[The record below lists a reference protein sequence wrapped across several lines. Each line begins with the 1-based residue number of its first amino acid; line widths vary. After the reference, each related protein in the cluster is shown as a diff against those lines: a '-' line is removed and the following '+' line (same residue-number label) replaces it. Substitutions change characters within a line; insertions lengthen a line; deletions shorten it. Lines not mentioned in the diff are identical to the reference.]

1 MNNFQIYISPS
12 SEEDL
17 KTLFPGRIIG
27 IRELK
32 FLVGYF
38 RIECNLANMTKNAI
52 VERVLIDLNFK
63 KDQISLID
71 GYFDLVKVDAEKFEF
86 IGKSKSRIWLT
97 NKAIEALLNRAG
109 IQLPQDIGRSGLVY
123 TLGVQDLFIF
133 LMDFWRADIQEKNAF
148 LEWVKKEFDKYFQ
161 ETKFLAWYEK
171 EVDRPQIA
179 FDYLR
184 MKDSFL
190 TATSFGSDLEGL
202 RILFYEKILTGE
214 DVRMLDLQIKRYYH
228 NKKSRE
234 NKATKQ
240 ANFSLSDQSIKNI
253 EEMAGKYRVTK
264 SMVVDAIFKSQS
276 IMKQVDKALE
286 SRLEFSL
293 PDYPPSYVKNRID
306 D

>member
-17 KTLFPGRIIG
+17 KTLFPGRKIG
-27 IRELK
+27 LRELK

-38 RIECNLANMTKNAI
+38 RIECNLANMTRNAI
-52 VERVLIDLNFK
+52 VERVLIELNLK

-86 IGKSKSRIWLT
+86 IGKSASRIWLT
-97 NKAIEALLNRAG
+97 KKAIEALLKRAS
-109 IQLPQDIGRSGLVY
+109 IQLPQDIHSSGLEY

-133 LMDFWRADIQEKNAF
+133 LMDLWMADIQEKNAF
-148 LEWVKKEFDKYFQ
+148 LEWIKKEFDKYFQ
-161 ETKFLAWYEK
+161 KTKFLEWYEK
-171 EVDRPQIA
+171 EAGRSQVA

-190 TATSFGSDLEGL
+190 TDTSFGSDLEGL
-202 RILFYEKILTGE
+202 RIFFYEKIRVGE
-214 DVRMLDLQIKRYYH
+214 DVRMLDVQIKRYYH

-234 NKATKQ
+234 NKATRQ
-240 ANFSLSDQSIKNI
+240 ANFSLSDKSINNI
-253 EEMAGKYRVTK
+253 EKIARKHGVTK
-264 SMVVDAIFKSQS
+264 SMVVDAIFRSQT
-276 IMKQVDKALE
+276 IMKQVDEALE

-293 PDYPPSYVKNRID
+293 PDYPPSYVKNRIND
-306 D
+306 

>member
-1 MNNFQIYISPS
+1 
-12 SEEDL
+12 
-17 KTLFPGRIIG
+17 
-27 IRELK
+27 
-32 FLVGYF
+32 
-38 RIECNLANMTKNAI
+38 MTK
-52 VERVLIDLNFK
+52 
-63 KDQISLID
+63 
-71 GYFDLVKVDAEKFEF
+71 
-86 IGKSKSRIWLT
+86 
-97 NKAIEALLNRAG
+97 KAIEALLERAG
-109 IQLPQDIGRSGLVY
+109 IQLPQDIDRSGLVY

-190 TATSFGSDLEGL
+190 TVTSFGSDLEGL
-202 RILFYEKILTGE
+202 RILFYEKIRAGE

-264 SMVVDAIFKSQS
+264 SMVVDAIFRSQS

-293 PDYPPSYVKNRID
+293 PDYPSSYVKNRIND
-306 D
+306 